1 MRTIILLTTELI
13 TEWLVAGSGHLT
25 RGENLSDPVR
35 IEAEGG
41 GPSSSL
47 WSFVSCDTLIQSTQ
61 TPRRGT
67 AQAQPSFL
75 IR

>member
-1 MRTIILLTTELI
+1 MLLTTELI
-13 TEWLVAGSGHLT
+13 TDWLVAGSGHLT

-35 IEAEGG
+35 IEAEGGGGG

-67 AQAQPSFL
+67 QAQPSFL

>member
-1 MRTIILLTTELI
+1 MVRTIILLTTELI

-41 GPSSSL
+41 GGRMAIIIVMVICQL
-47 WSFVSCDTLIQSTQ
+47 
-61 TPRRGT
+61 
-67 AQAQPSFL
+67 
-75 IR
+75 